1 MSTRGLYG
9 FRINGVDKL
18 TYNHCNSHPKYLGN
32 EIIKFIKET
41 SIDEMKEIAKKI
53 ILVDRNGLVS
63 SEDKQPY
70 LDIYGEAKS
79 NKGYDDWYDLLRNIQ
94 GDLFFYKYQ
103 AVKHMCDDRQ
113 FIKEGL
119 FCEYAYI
126 INIDNKTLE
135 FYKGGFQDKSGNYL
149 RCRLIKTM
157 KLKDIQISKAENFF
171 Y

>member
-41 SIDEMKEIAKKI
+41 SIDEMIEIAKKI
-53 ILVDRNGLVS
+53 ILVVQCDFVS
-63 SEDKQPY
+63 NEEKQPY
-70 LDIYGEAKS
+70 LEVYGRTEDEPKE
-79 NKGYDDWYDLLRNIQ
+79 YDWYDLLRYFQ

-126 INIDNKTLE
+126 INLDNKTLK

-171 Y
+171 D